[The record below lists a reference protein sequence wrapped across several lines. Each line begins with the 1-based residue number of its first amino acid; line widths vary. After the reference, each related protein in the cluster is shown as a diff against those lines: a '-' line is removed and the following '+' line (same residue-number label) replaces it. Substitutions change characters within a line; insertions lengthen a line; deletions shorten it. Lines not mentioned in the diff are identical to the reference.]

1 MKKLIY
7 QVYVGKKSRLYNHCT
22 KSVKEYA
29 NKIGVDYI
37 CQNEPIL
44 RIKPDVFTT
53 NRSRESYEKYG
64 GYLPIYEKEKAF
76 KYFDQY
82 DQIAIIDADVYIRS
96 SAPDFFKEL
105 ETDYDFGAVVE
116 KDMPINQTYY
126 QKILNYS
133 HMQYG
138 SLKVWEDWSPHV
150 PAPFMNMGIMLM
162 NKSFSNYLEEQTP
175 REFIERQEFKMFVDG
190 MGAWKWSTDQTL
202 LNYWINKENMNIKK
216 LHWKWNGLFS
226 ANTKI
231 NECHFIHFFLK
242 DKLPE
247 SGENVEQLMEVI
259 NGSSGSQ

>member
-7 QVYVGKKSRLYNHCT
+7 QVYVGKKSRLYNYCT
-22 KSVKEYA
+22 KSVKIYA
-29 NKIGVDYI
+29 DKIGADYI
-37 CQNEPIL
+37 CQTEPIL
-44 RIKPDVFTT
+44 RIKPDIFTT

-64 GYLPIYEKEKAF
+64 GYLPIYEKENAF

-138 SLKVWEDWSPHV
+138 SLKVLS
-150 PAPFMNMGIMLM
+150 L
-162 NKSFSNYLEEQTP
+162 
-175 REFIERQEFKMFVDG
+175 
-190 MGAWKWSTDQTL
+190 
-202 LNYWINKENMNIKK
+202 
-216 LHWKWNGLFS
+216 
-226 ANTKI
+226 
-231 NECHFIHFFLK
+231 IH
-242 DKLPE
+242 
-247 SGENVEQLMEVI
+247 I
-259 NGSSGSQ
+259 

>member
-7 QVYVGKKSRLYNHCT
+7 QVYVGKKSRLYNYCT
-22 KSVKEYA
+22 KSVKTYA
-29 NKIGVDYI
+29 DKIGANYI
-37 CQNEPIL
+37 CQTEPIL
-44 RIKPDVFTT
+44 RIKPDIFTT

-64 GYLPIYEKEKAF
+64 GYLPIYEKENAF

-96 SAPDFFKEL
+96 SAADFFQEL
-105 ETDYDFGAVVE
+105 EVDYDFGAVVE

-138 SLKVWEDWSPHV
+138 SLKVWEDWSPQA

-162 NKSFSNYLEEQTP
+162 NKSFSKYLEGQTP
-175 REFIERQEFKMFVDG
+175 REFIQRQEFKMFVDG

-231 NECHFIHFFLK
+231 QECHFVHFFLK
-242 DKLPE
+242 DKLPDA
-247 SGENVEQLMEVI
+247 GENVEELMKVI
-259 NGSSGSQ
+259 